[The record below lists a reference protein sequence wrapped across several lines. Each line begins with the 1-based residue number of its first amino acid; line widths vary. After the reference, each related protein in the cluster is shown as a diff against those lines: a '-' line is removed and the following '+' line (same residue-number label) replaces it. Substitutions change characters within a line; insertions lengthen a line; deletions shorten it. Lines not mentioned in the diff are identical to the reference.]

1 MGRRNLSPEEIVRL
15 EAGAVV
21 LLDQRRLPDEE
32 VELRCESAAEVA
44 DAIRTLAV
52 RGAPAIGVAAAYG
65 YALAAERGEDLDA
78 AYRVLAESRP
88 TAVNLVWALEQMRD
102 DPSAERARALHEAEV
117 DRCKRM
123 GAHAAVLFGPGT
135 KALTHC
141 NAGGLATGGYGS
153 AVGALRAAWEEGLLA
168 HVWVDETRPLLQG
181 ARLTAWE
188 LEALGVPHAVIADSA
203 AAHLMSR
210 GEVDCIVTGA
220 DRIAANGDSANKIG
234 TYGLAVAAAHHRIP
248 LYVVAPT
255 STIDLATATGA
266 GIPIEER
273 DGAEITSR
281 FEAHNPAFDVT
292 PGRADRGDR
301 DGGRRAPAAVRGVAA
316 AMSVID
322 EITREVE
329 TDPASVGLILHG
341 SRAAGTDREGS
352 DFDLMRVV
360 TDEAYPS
367 CAALREKR
375 TGADGLAA
383 DIFYSSPER
392 LSDLAERP
400 DWRVGMLVTGR
411 VLVDRGPLAALVET
425 TLSRA
430 GEHAHAQ
437 LDEHYD
443 AYLNCLVRSL
453 KAWRR
458 GDELGGRMQA
468 SESALHLVRT
478 LFALEHRWHPYHDQL
493 AGPLRELEATQGWSE
508 GELAELLL
516 RLVRDADP
524 TFQQELELRVEALL
538 ESRGVQH
545 QWGPEDDL
553 QPLKEYRFR

>member
-1 MGRRNLSPEEIVRL
+1 
-15 EAGAVV
+15 
-21 LLDQRRLPDEE
+21 
-32 VELRCESAAEVA
+32 
-44 DAIRTLAV
+44 
-52 RGAPAIGVAAAYG
+52 
-65 YALAAERGEDLDA
+65 
-78 AYRVLAESRP
+78 
-88 TAVNLVWALEQMRD
+88 
-102 DPSAERARALHEAEV
+102 
-117 DRCKRM
+117 
-123 GAHAAVLFGPGT
+123 
-135 KALTHC
+135 
-141 NAGGLATGGYGS
+141 
-153 AVGALRAAWEEGLLA
+153 
-168 HVWVDETRPLLQG
+168 
-181 ARLTAWE
+181 
-188 LEALGVPHAVIADSA
+188 
-203 AAHLMSR
+203 MS
-210 GEVDCIVTGA
+210 I
-220 DRIAANGDSANKIG
+220 
-234 TYGLAVAAAHHRIP
+234 
-248 LYVVAPT
+248 
-255 STIDLATATGA
+255 
-266 GIPIEER
+266 
-273 DGAEITSR
+273 
-281 FEAHNPAFDVT
+281 
-292 PGRADRGDR
+292 
-301 DGGRRAPAAVRGVAA
+301 
-316 AMSVID
+316 ID

-341 SRAAGTDREGS
+341 SRAAGTDREDS

-360 TDEAYPS
+360 TDEAYPA

-375 TGADGLAA
+375 KGADGVAA

-493 AGPLRELEATQGWSE
+493 AGLLRELEAAQGWSE

-538 ESRGVQH
+538 ESRCVQH

-553 QPLKEYRFR
+553 QPLKEHRFR